1 MLLLFFCDK
10 IQRHNSFGQRAR
22 QWTLFDPGELPRG
35 PLSGARGSRWPRPF
49 GQSKFFYEFV
59 NVILGTSRSGITYGC
74 FIKVYVP
81 QKLLW
86 SVERVFLGRAV
97 EMRVRGS
104 FVIILSVFFL
114 SFYCSC
120 TAFYRQTQLGWFV
133 VPGGEA
139 ATTWSV
145 FPTYC
150 CSASPCVG
158 VCTTLRRV
166 LTAFYCHLKCV

>member
-1 MLLLFFCDK
+1 M
-10 IQRHNSFGQRAR
+10 
-22 QWTLFDPGELPRG
+22 
-35 PLSGARGSRWPRPF
+35 
-49 GQSKFFYEFV
+49 
-59 NVILGTSRSGITYGC
+59 ILGTSRSGITYGC

-145 FPTYC
+145 FPTYLLL
-150 CSASPCVG
+150 G
-158 VCTTLRRV
+158 VSLRRCLYYFTAGLDRV
-166 LTAFYCHLKCV
+166 LLSAEMRLMQLITAADSQWCPLRQW